1 MTKSSTKHVSPW
13 GRVTLVAATVA
24 TAVIFAAPMI
34 GEVLQTDYLVGSAVA
49 AQHMGGNGGSDQMSG
64 GQGKHGGS
72 GAYHQ
77 GQGNLSKIL
86 AEDEGDDDSDRPD
99 WAGGDKDLNPHRGDG
114 NAGGDSMKGGDYGDI
129 WIVLRD
135 DTGLPILDANGN
147 LQPCGDVEC
156 TAENLIALTVDGE
169 LPPGATPI
177 EVEFGRLNI
186 ARSPDSVLEHSL
198 VEALSKLDGL
208 TWDVD
213 VKVDEA
219 GRLTIGD
226 ATIDS
231 PLENLAIYEALLTT
245 EAVNGEVT
253 LSVTTTVEGV
263 GDVTY
268 TFTVPESIRLDLAAS
283 AIAAASD
290 KTGDLSVEEVIN
302 ISAFLEAD
310 DDLANLVGSYTYD
323 RDVTYAG
330 DTLVIQVPVYDNNG
344 NIIGYDEEVVSI
356 LTVVEFDELPSID
369 NDNDGIDIFAQAAD
383 DSVHVLEYVHDNAAE

>member
-1 MTKSSTKHVSPW
+1 MTQSSTKHVSPW
-13 GRVTLVAATVA
+13 GRVTLVAAAVA
-24 TAVIFAAPMI
+24 TSVIFAAPII

-49 AQHMGGNGGSDQMSG
+49 AQQMGGNGGSDQMHQ
-64 GQGKHGGS
+64 GQGEPGGP

-77 GQGNLSKIL
+77 GQGNLDKVL
-86 AEDEGDDDSDRPD
+86 ADDGDDDSDRPD
-99 WAGGDKDLNPHRGDG
+99 WAGGDKDANPHRGDG
-114 NAGGDSMKGGDYGDI
+114 NAGGDSKKGGDYGDI

-156 TAENLIALTVDGE
+156 TTENLIALTVDGE

-253 LSVTTTVEGV
+253 LSVTTTVEGE

-268 TFTVPESIRLDLAAS
+268 TFTVPESVRLDLAAS

-302 ISAFLEAD
+302 ISAFLEAEG
-310 DDLANLVGSYTYD
+310 DLADLVGSYTYD
-323 RDVTYAG
+323 RTDAYGDVSVTI
-330 DTLVIQVPVYDNNG
+330 LVETEPGSGIW
-344 NIIGYDEEVVSI
+344 EEQEVQI

-369 NDNDGIDIFAQAAD
+369 NDNDGIEIFAQAAD

>member
-1 MTKSSTKHVSPW
+1 
-13 GRVTLVAATVA
+13 
-24 TAVIFAAPMI
+24 
-34 GEVLQTDYLVGSAVA
+34 
-49 AQHMGGNGGSDQMSG
+49 MGGNGGSDQMHQ
-64 GQGKHGGS
+64 GQGEPGGP

-77 GQGNLSKIL
+77 GQGNLDKVL
-86 AEDEGDDDSDRPD
+86 ADDGDDDSDRPD
-99 WAGGDKDLNPHRGDG
+99 WAGGDKDANPHRGDG
-114 NAGGDSMKGGDYGDI
+114 NAGGDSKKGGDYGDI

-156 TAENLIALTVDGE
+156 TTENLIALTVDGE

-231 PLENLAIYEALLTT
+231 PLENLAIYEAKVTSPTPSRCPSRYVSISRLPRSRLPPTRPATCRLKRSSTSAHSSRQKETWLTWS
-245 EAVNGEVT
+245 EVT
-253 LSVTTTVEGV
+253 PTTGQM
-263 GDVTY
+263 
-268 TFTVPESIRLDLAAS
+268 P
-283 AIAAASD
+283 
-290 KTGDLSVEEVIN
+290 TGMS
-302 ISAFLEAD
+302 
-310 DDLANLVGSYTYD
+310 
-323 RDVTYAG
+323 
-330 DTLVIQVPVYDNNG
+330 P
-344 NIIGYDEEVVSI
+344 
-356 LTVVEFDELPSID
+356 
-369 NDNDGIDIFAQAAD
+369 
-383 DSVHVLEYVHDNAAE
+383 